1 MENVQCSTEI
11 IGFEIKHFSSNI
23 RCISCLNA
31 VTQRIYLSK
40 HVFIIRIAKNSYE
53 MF

>member
-1 MENVQCSTEI
+1 MENAQCSTEI
-11 IGFEIKHFSSNI
+11 IGFEIKHLSSNI

-31 VTQRIYLSK
+31 MTQRIYLSK
-40 HVFIIRIAKNSYE
+40 HFFIIRTAKNSYE